1 MKIPYGLSNFKD
13 IHEQGYLYID
23 KTPYIERL
31 EQQGKFNILL
41 RPRRFGKSLFLST
54 LWYYYDIRYRDTFDA
69 LFSGLSIGDNPT
81 PLKNSYHV
89 LFMEFSG
96 IADNSDNTVE
106 SEFLAEVQKR
116 LTTFLRRYG
125 YSEETLEQVATA
137 PSAATAM
144 KIFFSFIEDET
155 KIYLMVDEY
164 DHFANT
170 ILGNSLERFQKIIGK
185 GGFMRSFYET
195 IKTATMEGIVDRFF
209 ITGITSIT
217 LDSLTSGF
225 NIGDNISQHRHF
237 NEALGFTDSETAA
250 ILRDLTDCLPDQDQL
265 MQDMKRWYNGY
276 LFSEDGTERVYNPD
290 MVLYFA
296 KHFDPETCRYPKKM
310 LDANIASDY
319 SKIIQFFSIGD
330 CERNYRVLEQLISVG
345 RVTAEYKDKI
355 DIIKKFDHD
364 DFITLLFSMGFITIL
379 EADLEETAF
388 AVPNHVIMRL
398 YFEYFKVE
406 LEQRSQVSINS
417 GRLKKA
423 VRELA
428 LQGDIV
434 SLTVEIKTVLSLL
447 SNRDFMNMDEKH
459 IKVIVLTLLYQS
471 KAYYIKSEPEMNNRY
486 PDILLLERNPIKA
499 NHQFLFELKYCK
511 KKDGDRAWQKKKE
524 EGIRQVE
531 EYLRLEEI
539 QGLRKLKSYLLLT
552 DGSELEAVAVGAF
565 PKSRRYT

>member
-13 IHEQGYLYID
+13 IVEQDYLYID
-23 KTPYIERL
+23 KTAYIEKL

-54 LWYYYDIRYRDTFDA
+54 MQYYYDIRYRDTFDT
-69 LFSGLSIGDNPT
+69 LFANLSIGSTPT
-81 PLKNSYHV
+81 PLKNSYQI
-89 LFMEFSG
+89 LFMDFSG
-96 IADNSDNTVE
+96 IS
-106 SEFLAEVQKR
+106 AEN
-116 LTTFLRRYG
+116 
-125 YSEETLEQVATA
+125 EQT
-137 PSAATAM
+137 
-144 KIFFSFIEDET
+144 IQRDFSFEVTRRLRIFLEDYQYQTESIQLMESQPSPASLMKAFFEIIREQ
-155 KIYLMVDEY
+155 KIYILIDEY
-164 DHFANT
+164 DHFANAV
-170 ILGNSLERFQKIIGK
+170 LGNDLTLYKQIIGK
-185 GGFMRSFYET
+185 GGFVRSFYET

-237 NEALGFTDSETAA
+237 NEALGFTDSETAT

-265 MQDMKRWYNGY
+265 MQDMRRWYNGY
-276 LFSEDGTERVYNPD
+276 LFSEDSTERVYNPD

-296 KHFDPETCRYPKKM
+296 KHFDLETCQYPKRM

-330 CERNYRVLEQLISVG
+330 CERNYRVLERLLSVG

-355 DIIKKFDHD
+355 DIIKKFDRD

-388 AVPNHVIMRL
+388 TVPNHVIMRL

-406 LEQRSQVSINS
+406 LEQRSQISINS

-434 SLTVEIKTVLSLL
+434 PLTVEIKTVLSLL

-471 KAYYIKSEPEMNNRY
+471 KAYYIKSEPEMNKRY

-511 KKDGDRAWQKKKE
+511 KKDGNRAWRKKKE

-539 QGLRKLKSYLLLT
+539 QGLRNLKSYLLLT
-552 DGSELEAVAVGAF
+552 DGSELEAVAVG
-565 PKSRRYT
+565 

>member
-23 KTPYIERL
+23 KTAYIEKL

-54 LWYYYDIRYRDTFDA
+54 MQYYYDIRYRDTFDT
-69 LFSGLSIGDNPT
+69 LFAGLSIGSTPT
-81 PLKNSYHV
+81 PLKNSYQI
-89 LFMEFSG
+89 LFLDFSG
-96 IADNSDNTVE
+96 IS
-106 SEFLAEVQKR
+106 AEN
-116 LTTFLRRYG
+116 
-125 YSEETLEQVATA
+125 EQT
-137 PSAATAM
+137 
-144 KIFFSFIEDET
+144 IQRNFSFEVTRRLRIFLEDYQYGAESVRLMESQSSPASLMKAFFEIIREQ
-155 KIYLMVDEY
+155 KIYILIDEY
-164 DHFANT
+164 DHFANAV
-170 ILGNSLERFQKIIGK
+170 LGNDLTLYKQIIGK
-185 GGFMRSFYET
+185 GGFVRSFYET

-209 ITGITSIT
+209 ITGITSVT

-237 NEALGFTDSETAA
+237 NEAFGFTDSETAA
-250 ILRDLTDCLPDQDQL
+250 ILHDLTVCLPDQDLL

-290 MVLYFA
+290 TVLYFA

-319 SKIIQFFSIGD
+319 SKIIPFFSIGE

-355 DIIKKFDHD
+355 DIIKKFDRD

-417 GRLKKA
+417 GKLKKA

-434 SLTVEIKTVLSLL
+434 PLTVEIKTVLPLL

-552 DGSELEAVAVGAF
+552 DGSELEAVAVG
-565 PKSRRYT
+565 